1 MIPSVNVT
9 NFSTTCYLTNKV
21 LNLRNVPFK
30 KFDLYSSSQIS
41 IYQSQSLFFSKV
53 SKIFSGSHSSLLTQL
68 IYLQSSSLELASR
81 RITILVD
88 KAIME
93 QRSFSSASN
102 ERRIFGDLQLRPPVA
117 AAARRQSQLLLARNY
132 YSTVWALQGDA
143 TQVTLFSSTLCSLD
157 PR

>member
-1 MIPSVNVT
+1 MLKLIDINLPKLVT
-9 NFSTTCYLTNKV
+9 L
-21 LNLRNVPFK
+21 
-30 KFDLYSSSQIS
+30 
-41 IYQSQSLFFSKV
+41 FSKI

-117 AAARRQSQLLLARNY
+117 AAARRQS
-132 YSTVWALQGDA
+132 
-143 TQVTLFSSTLCSLD
+143 
-157 PR
+157 